1 MGEDRMSSQ
10 VTPGRPASLSP
21 GFPLTWNARGTGE
34 DFDAALLATSRKER
48 KRPMKI
54 WKSLLVILLGAGLLV
69 AASGML
75 LAQETRV
82 SGRTR
87 IMEQRRLADRLV
99 EIGRTEDAKAIYLR
113 LASSFTNDFEFNK
126 RLAYCFFVSP
136 KKEMAKAAEY
146 YARAYAL
153 NPKDAEVE
161 LNLAKAYSWSQ
172 QYAKAIPVFR
182 RIVERD
188 PSTRD
193 AWLELARAQNLA
205 GQPQAARASYESYLK
220 RWPED
225 RDVRME
231 FAAFL
236 GWNKHLDAA
245 LQQYRSVLKSDPQNV
260 KAQLGEAQMLAWLGK
275 LPESLK
281 AYDAVLRQTPNQYDA
296 LRGKAFVLLWAQR
309 YDEAG
314 RVFAEATKQV
324 PADKEVKDALDQIAR
339 WKAEEPARRAQAR
352 IDALRQQ
359 ADVAVGQKD
368 LPRAISL
375 LTQAIALAPQN
386 AALRLRLGQTYE
398 WNRQWDEAIAT
409 LRNLSSER
417 PDNLDAL
424 RELANAQMGAN
435 KLADAAAT
443 YRTYLQR
450 KPDDQGVR
458 LNLARALSWSGKLDE
473 AADVY
478 QQILQAEPENWD
490 ALLGL
495 GLVWG
500 WQGQHEQALQTLDK
514 VLRAQPDNRDAL
526 LAKAEILYWMGSTK
540 EALAMLEKMQQQ
552 FPQDRDVDRIMNS
565 VRQAERQRA
574 AQPVLAAPPANLDDR
589 IRESEAELAR
599 HPDDAQILRN
609 LGSLYS
615 QKGDYTQATSY
626 YEKVL
631 AQTPDDKALQLNL
644 ARVASWNRDFPRS
657 IKLYQTLIAEEPG
670 NHDFRLELAKI
681 LSWAG
686 RNTESA
692 ERYKELLQRN
702 PDDLEARLGLARVLS
717 WDKQLDAALEEYAR
731 VLRVQPDNH
740 DALIE
745 RARIYSWNGNLG
757 SALDAYNDLL
767 ARDPSDREARFGKAQ
782 ALFWSG
788 HPRDAKEILDD
799 LHAQNPKDRD
809 VTFTVASVDS
819 ALGRKDLALQQ
830 LDELDKLQPGNP
842 DVEQARQSIRR
853 ELRPRLVLGFTP
865 SVDSYDLKIYY
876 STATLYFS
884 PSPQIRS
891 YVATRLIPSLD
902 SRAGPSA
909 TGREFVFGSYGRVS
923 EWLLLRGETGLN
935 SGVSG
940 TEGAIGEGGAT
951 FFVTDRTQLDFDVS
965 RRFINY
971 IPTPVRLDISRVQFR
986 GAWDWRPER
995 NSAFHLDYYHQR
1007 YSDTNRNNGG
1017 NFSAT
1022 HKLIAR
1028 EQGEIEVGYLYAVFG
1043 FTRNINSGFFAPSQF
1058 QRHAALLNFNAK
1070 LAPWAKFFFWGSG
1083 GKEQVFR
1090 DKFRWDGTA
1099 RGSFDFQVTDR
1110 FKLSLGYG
1118 YFAISSIVRAGA
1130 YTTHTGYATLEY
1142 LF

>member
-1 MGEDRMSSQ
+1 
-10 VTPGRPASLSP
+10 
-21 GFPLTWNARGTGE
+21 
-34 DFDAALLATSRKER
+34 
-48 KRPMKI
+48 MKI

-69 AASGML
+69 GASGML
-75 LAQETRV
+75 LAQETHV

-205 GQPQAARASYESYLK
+205 GQPRAARTSYESYLK

-245 LQQYRSVLKSDPQNV
+245 LEQYRSVLKSDPQNV

-368 LPRAISL
+368 LPRAINL
-375 LTQAIALAPQN
+375 LKQAIALAPQN
-386 AALRLRLGQTYE
+386 SALRLRLGQTYE

-409 LRNLSSER
+409 LQNLSSEQ

-424 RELANAQMGAN
+424 RELGNAQMGAN

-443 YRTYLQR
+443 FRTYLQR

-495 GLVWG
+495 GLVWA
-500 WQGQHEQALQTLDK
+500 WQGKHEQALQTLDK

-526 LAKAEILYWMGSTK
+526 LAKAEILYWMGSSK

-599 HPDDAQILRN
+599 HPNDAQILRN

-615 QKGDYTQATSY
+615 QKADYTQATNY
-626 YEKVL
+626 YEKAL
-631 AQTPDDKALQLNL
+631 AQTPGDKALQLNL

-670 NHDFRLELAKI
+670 NRDYCLELAKI

-702 PDDLEARLGLARVLS
+702 PDDIEARLGLARVLS

-731 VLRVQPDNH
+731 VLKAQPDNH

-745 RARIYSWNGNLG
+745 RARIYSWNGNLS
-757 SALDAYNDLL
+757 SALDAYDGLL

-788 HPRDAKEILDD
+788 HPRDAKAILDD
-799 LHAQNPKDRD
+799 LHVQNPKDRD
-809 VTFTVASVDS
+809 VAFTVASVDS

-902 SRAGPSA
+902 SRTGQSA

-923 EWLLLRGETGLN
+923 QWLLLRGETGLN

-940 TEGAIGEGGAT
+940 SEGAIGEGGAT
-951 FFVTDRTQLDFDVS
+951 IFVTDRTQLDFDVS

-995 NSAFHLDYYHQR
+995 NSAFHIDYYHQR

-1022 HKLIAR
+1022 HKVIAR
-1028 EQGEIEVGYLYAVFG
+1028 EQGEVEVGYLYAVFG
-1043 FTRNINSGFFAPSQF
+1043 FTKNIASGFFAPSQF

-1070 LAPWAKFFFWGSG
+1070 LAPWAKFSFWGSG

-1130 YTTHTGYATLEY
+1130 YRTHTGYATLEY
-1142 LF
+1142 VF

>member
-1 MGEDRMSSQ
+1 MGEDHKSCQ
-10 VTPGRPASLSP
+10 ATPSRPSALSP
-21 GFPLTWNARGTGE
+21 RFPLTRDACGVGN
-34 DFDAALLATSRKER
+34 DFHAALLAPPRKER
-48 KRPMKI
+48 KRLMKI
-54 WKSLLVILLGAGLLV
+54 RISLLMILFGAGLLV
-69 AASGML
+69 AAPGKL
-75 LAQETRV
+75 PAQETNV
-82 SGRTR
+82 SDRTR

-99 EIGRTEDAKAIYLR
+99 EIGRIEDAKAIYLR
-113 LASSFTNDFEFNK
+113 LAPWFTNDFEFNK

-153 NPKDAEVE
+153 NPKDPEIE

-172 QYAKAIPVFR
+172 QYAKAIPIFR
-182 RIVERD
+182 RIVDRA

-205 GQPQAARASYESYLK
+205 GQHQAAQTSYESYLK

-225 RDVRME
+225 RDVRLE
-231 FAAFL
+231 FAAL
-236 GWNKHLDAA
+236 LSWNKHLDAA
-245 LQQYRSVLKSDPQNV
+245 LEQYRNVLKSDPNNV
-260 KAQLGEAQMLAWLGK
+260 KARLGEAQMLAWLGK
-275 LPESLK
+275 LPESLQ
-281 AYDAVLRQTPNQYDA
+281 AYDAVLRQSPDQYDA
-296 LRGKAFVLLWAQR
+296 LRGKGFALLWLQR

-324 PADKEVKDALDQIAR
+324 PADKEVQDALDKIAR
-339 WKAEEPARRAQAR
+339 WKAEEPTRQAQAR

-359 ADVAVGQKD
+359 ADAGVGQKD
-368 LPRAISL
+368 LPRAIDL
-375 LTQAIALAPQN
+375 LKQAIALDPKN
-386 AALRLRLGQTYE
+386 YPLRLRLGQAYA
-398 WNRQWDEAIAT
+398 WNRQWDEAITT
-409 LRNLSSER
+409 LQKLSSDQ
-417 PDNLDAL
+417 PDNLDVL
-424 RELANAQMGAN
+424 RELANAQVGAN
-435 KLADAAAT
+435 KLADAVAT
-443 YRTYLQR
+443 YRSYLQR

-473 AADVY
+473 AAAAY

-495 GLVWG
+495 GLVWA
-500 WQGQHEQALQTLDK
+500 WQGRHDEALATLDK

-526 LAKAEILYWMGSTK
+526 LGKAEILYWSGNTK

-552 FPQDRDVDRIMNS
+552 FPQDREVDRILSS
-565 VRQAERQRA
+565 VRETERQRTT
-574 AQPVLAAPPANLDDR
+574 QPVPAAPPPNLDDR

-599 HPDDAQILRN
+599 HPDDAHVQQT

-615 QKGDYTQATSY
+615 QKGDYAQATNY
-626 YEKVL
+626 YEKAL
-631 AQTPDDKALQLNL
+631 AQAPGDKALQVNL

-657 IKLYQTLIAEEPG
+657 IKLYQALVAEEPG
-670 NHDFRLELAKI
+670 NRDYRLELAKI

-686 RNTESA
+686 RNAESA
-692 ERYKELLQRN
+692 ERYKELLERN
-702 PDDLEARLGLARVLS
+702 PNDLEARLGLARVLS

-731 VLRVQPDNH
+731 VLKAQPDNH
-740 DALIE
+740 DAQIE
-745 RARIYSWNGNLG
+745 RARIYSWKGNLS
-757 SALDAYNDLL
+757 SALDSYNELL
-767 ARDPSDREARFGKAQ
+767 ARNPSDREARFGKAQ
-782 ALFWSG
+782 TLFWSG
-788 HPRDAKEILDD
+788 RTREAKEILDD

-809 VTFTVASVDS
+809 VTFTMASVDS

-876 STATLYFS
+876 SATLYFS

-902 SRAGPSA
+902 SRSGLSA

-923 EWLLLRGETGLN
+923 QWLLLRGETGLN
-935 SGVSG
+935 SGVFG

-951 FFVTDRTQLDFDVS
+951 LFVTDRTQIDLDVS

-971 IPTPVRLDISRVQFR
+971 IPTPVRRDISRLQFR
-986 GAWDWRPER
+986 GAWDWRPEQH
-995 NSAFHLDYYHQR
+995 SALHLDYYHQR

-1043 FTRNINSGFFAPSQF
+1043 FTKDINSGFFAPSQF

-1070 LAPWAKFFFWGSG
+1070 LAPWLKFYFWGSG
-1083 GKEQVFR
+1083 GKEQVFH

-1099 RGSFDFQVTDR
+1099 RGSFDIQVTDR